1 MKHFS
6 SINYDD
12 ETSCVLLIS
21 VILYIE
27 SILMNY
33 TTLISIHLTQNA
45 YDFEL

>member
-12 ETSCVLLIS
+12 ETSCVPLVS
-21 VILYIE
+21 VILYIG

-33 TTLISIHLTQNA
+33 ITIISIHVTQNA
-45 YDFEL
+45 YFEF